1 MLFDRPRLAELFD
14 FEFILEQFKPK
25 AQRVYGYFVHP
36 ILIGDRF
43 SALMDAELDKKK
55 ENLVVSAVHE
65 LIPFDDEEREMVD
78 AEIRDLGEW
87 LGVPVVFAS
96 GRR

>member
-1 MLFDRPRLAELFD
+1 MYPLMLETVRAAF
-14 FEFILEQFKPK
+14 
-25 AQRVYGYFVHP
+25 
-36 ILIGDRF
+36 
-43 SALMDAELDKKK
+43 AELDKKK
-55 ENLVVSAVHE
+55 ESLVVAAVHE

-87 LGVPVVFAS
+87 LGVPVVFSS